1 MSVSVMKH
9 GRLWGLVI
17 GHHRQP
23 LLVPPALRTA
33 VTLLVDAFAM
43 RLTEVE
49 TAADW
54 DERRDHVATHA
65 RLLEQMAGADDF
77 VPALTSGPVTMADLF
92 DAGGAAVIRGGEV
105 QLVGETPP
113 PETVLEVVEALH
125 AKSGK
130 ATLWRPTIWRAFP
143 PASPSIRLSPAAR
156 WPSSSART
164 IGTPC
169 CGSGPR

>member
-1 MSVSVMKH
+1 MACTFRNRIFPVRRRELYARNHSRFVPDRDAAPVSLLSLGTRDGGRPLDLTFARLRALSPIHLEYHRNLNVNGSMSVSVMKH

-65 RLLEQMAGADDF
+65 RVAGAD
-77 VPALTSGPVTMADLF
+77 G
-92 DAGGAAVIRGGEV
+92 R
-105 QLVGETPP
+105 
-113 PETVLEVVEALH
+113 
-125 AKSGK
+125 
-130 ATLWRPTIWRAFP
+130 RR
-143 PASPSIRLSPAAR
+143 
-156 WPSSSART
+156 
-164 IGTPC
+164 
-169 CGSGPR
+169 

>member
-77 VPALTSGPVTMADLF
+77 VPALTNGPVTMADLF
-92 DAGGAAVIRGGEV
+92 GAGGAAVIRDGDV
-105 QLVGETPP
+105 QWSARPRRRKLFLRSRRRSTPGP
-113 PETVLEVVEALH
+113 SKGHPV
-125 AKSGK
+125 
-130 ATLWRPTIWRAFP
+130 ATDHLAGISTRFAQH
-143 PASPSIRLSPAAR
+143 SLSPAAR
-156 WPSSSART
+156 WPSSSAP
-164 IGTPC
+164 IIATPC
-169 CGSGPR
+169 CGSGRK

>member
-1 MSVSVMKH
+1 MSTRDGGRPLDLTFARLRALSPIHLEYHRNLNVNGSMSVSVMKH

-54 DERRDHVATHA
+54 DERRDHVANP
-65 RLLEQMAGADDF
+65 RKIAGAD
-77 VPALTSGPVTMADLF
+77 G
-92 DAGGAAVIRGGEV
+92 R
-105 QLVGETPP
+105 
-113 PETVLEVVEALH
+113 
-125 AKSGK
+125 
-130 ATLWRPTIWRAFP
+130 RR
-143 PASPSIRLSPAAR
+143 
-156 WPSSSART
+156 
-164 IGTPC
+164 
-169 CGSGPR
+169 